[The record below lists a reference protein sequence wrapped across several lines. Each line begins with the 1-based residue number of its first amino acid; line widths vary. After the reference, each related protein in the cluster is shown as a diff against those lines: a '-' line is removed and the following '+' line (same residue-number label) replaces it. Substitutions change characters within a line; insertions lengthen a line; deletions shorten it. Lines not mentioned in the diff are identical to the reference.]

1 MDDNAAI
8 TAIKGPKLKKRAL
21 RQLIT
26 TTTTIIMLVIALLSI
41 QGSISL
47 FEFCEK

>member
-1 MDDNAAI
+1 MDKNAAI

-21 RQLIT
+21 RQLIIT
-26 TTTTIIMLVIALLSI
+26 IIIIMLVIALLSI
-41 QGSISL
+41 EGSISL